1 MKFLKQFA
9 LILAVCFAGEILHAI
24 LPFPVPA
31 GIYGVGVLFLC
42 LEFKVVKVSAIK
54 ETAKFFIEIMPVL
67 FIPPAVALIEVWRDL
82 QPHWV
87 VYFAAAFFST
97 FFVMFVS
104 GRTAQYLAGKADGD
118 KDNERL

>member
-9 LILAVCFAGEILHAI
+9 LILAVSFTGEFLHAL

-54 ETAKFFIEIMPVL
+54 ETANFLIGIMPVL

-82 QPHWV
+82 QPHWAI
-87 VYFAAAFFST
+87 YFAMAFFST
-97 FFVMFVS
+97 FVVMFIS
-104 GRTAQYLAGKADGD
+104 GRTAQYLADKADGGKND
-118 KDNERL
+118 ERL

>member
-31 GIYGVGVLFLC
+31 GIYGVGILFLC

-87 VYFAAAFFST
+87 VYFAMAFFST

-104 GRTAQYLAGKADGD
+104 GRTAQYLADKADGG

>member
-31 GIYGVGVLFLC
+31 GIYGVGILFLC

-104 GRTAQYLAGKADGD
+104 GRTAQYLADKADGG
-118 KDNERL
+118 KDDERL

>member
-31 GIYGVGVLFLC
+31 GIYGVGILFLC

-54 ETAKFFIEIMPVL
+54 KTAKFFIEIMPVL

-104 GRTAQYLAGKADGD
+104 GRTAQYLADKADGG

>member
-31 GIYGVGVLFLC
+31 GIYGVGILFLC

-118 KDNERL
+118 KDDERL